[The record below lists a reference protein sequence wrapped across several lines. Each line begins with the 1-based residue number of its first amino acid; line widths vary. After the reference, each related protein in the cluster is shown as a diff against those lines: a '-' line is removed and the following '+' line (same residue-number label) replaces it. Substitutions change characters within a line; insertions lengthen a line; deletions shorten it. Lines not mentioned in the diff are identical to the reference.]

1 MSSLRPLRRSGR
13 GDATVGGGGDATIGG
28 SGESAVVSP
37 VRWRRKRGASSTLK
51 LFLRTRGVAT
61 GRLCTGAFPCD
72 ATRGSR
78 EVGGLAAFASGF
90 GADIVRGIGAFA
102 WLDPGARGVPGRE
115 DGFGRGALTVPPC
128 RCAALRAVDGRC

>member
-37 VRWRRKRGASSTLK
+37 VRWRRKRGTSSTLK

-61 GRLCTGAFPCD
+61 GRLCTGALPCD

-78 EVGGLAAFASGF
+78 AAGGLAAFASGF

-102 WLDPGARGVPGRE
+102 WLE
-115 DGFGRGALTVPPC
+115 E
-128 RCAALRAVDGRC
+128 